1 MSGINNLGD
10 KNRWVGRVLSYESQK
25 EQMGGDSRGCRYRV
39 AIMGKHPLEGGI
51 NDDEITFAIVST
63 KTGSGGGG
71 FRRTCKY
78 SQGDIVHGFYND
90 SEQQQPVIEGSY
102 GRTRGIKYGS
112 GRFDSK
118 SGYFGKNQPGNLT
131 GRDESL
137 EQVNDCLPIGRR
149 VNTGLKE
156 KPFTAMNIL
165 GLNLETVP
173 LNTYPYPPAPFAAFG
188 STSEAFNV
196 LASETASSNAGV
208 PNLLELQ

>member
-25 EQMGGDSRGCRYRV
+25 EQLGGDSRGCRYRV

-51 NDDEITFAIVST
+51 NDKKIAFAIVSQ

-78 SQGDIVHGFYND
+78 PPGDIVHGFYND

-102 GRTRGIKYGS
+102 GRTKGIKYGS

-149 VNTGLKE
+149 VNTGPREIPKEAAAQLGANTNGAPDGTGLLQDPKVEVGNAAARAVLK
-156 KPFTAMNIL
+156 
-165 GLNLETVP
+165 V
-173 LNTYPYPPAPFAAFG
+173 
-188 STSEAFNV
+188 
-196 LASETASSNAGV
+196 SETIFGTPGV
-208 PNLLELQ
+208 GGLQ

>member
-25 EQMGGDSRGCRYRV
+25 EQMSGDSRGCRYRV

-51 NDDEITFAIVST
+51 NDDEITFASVSS

-71 FRRTCKY
+71 FRETNKY

-90 SEQQQPVIEGSY
+90 TEQQQPVIEGSY

-131 GRDESL
+131 GRDESN
-137 EQVNDCLPIGRR
+137 EQTNDCLPRAKPSDDKSKRR
-149 VNTGLKE
+149 EPPTAAAAQLGAQQGVNALPHPPVQEDLPVSQQIFGTPGVGGL
-156 KPFTAMNIL
+156 
-165 GLNLETVP
+165 
-173 LNTYPYPPAPFAAFG
+173 
-188 STSEAFNV
+188 
-196 LASETASSNAGV
+196 
-208 PNLLELQ
+208 Q

>member
-25 EQMGGDSRGCRYRV
+25 EQLGGDSRGCRYRV

-51 NDDEITFAIVST
+51 NDDEISFAIVST
-63 KTGSGGGG
+63 KTGTGGGG

-90 SEQQQPVIEGSY
+90 SEQQQPVIEGAY
-102 GRTRGIKYGS
+102 GRTKGIKYGS

-137 EQVNDCLPIGRR
+137 EQVNDCLPRAESSTDKSKFRTKPIVAMDNLGIEGNFDVGSLRPPLP
-149 VNTGLKE
+149 VFFTPEAPNPTQEFEINT
-156 KPFTAMNIL
+156 L
-165 GLNLETVP
+165 GD
-173 LNTYPYPPAPFAAFG
+173 
-188 STSEAFNV
+188 
-196 LASETASSNAGV
+196 
-208 PNLLELQ
+208 

>member
-118 SGYFGKNQPGNLT
+118 SGYFEKNQPGNLT

-137 EQVNDCLPIGRR
+137 EQTNDCLPRAKPSDDKSKRR
-149 VNTGLKE
+149 EPPTAAAAQLGAQQGVNALPHPPVQEDLPVSQQIFGTPGVGGL
-156 KPFTAMNIL
+156 
-165 GLNLETVP
+165 
-173 LNTYPYPPAPFAAFG
+173 
-188 STSEAFNV
+188 
-196 LASETASSNAGV
+196 
-208 PNLLELQ
+208 Q

>member
-25 EQMGGDSRGCRYRV
+25 EQMSGDSRGCRYRV

-51 NDDEITFAIVST
+51 NDDEISFAIVST

-90 SEQQQPVIEGSY
+90 SEQQQPVIEGAY

-118 SGYFGKNQPGNLT
+118 SGYFGTNQPGNLT

-137 EQVNDCLPIGRR
+137 EQVNNCLPIGRR
-149 VNTGLKE
+149 VSTRLRTQPFNT
-156 KPFTAMNIL
+156 MSIL
-165 GLNLETVP
+165 GLKYETVP
-173 LNTYPYPPAPFAAFG
+173 LNTYPLPPAAPFG
-188 STSEAFNV
+188 EGNTSEVFGIAANI
-196 LASETASSNAGV
+196 
-208 PNLLELQ
+208 PNLSE

>member
-25 EQMGGDSRGCRYRV
+25 EQMSGDSRRCRYRV

-51 NDDEITFAIVST
+51 NDAEISFAIVST
-63 KTGSGGGG
+63 KTGTGGGG

-118 SGYFGKNQPGNLT
+118 SGYFEKNQPGNLT

-137 EQVNDCLPIGRR
+137 EQVNDCLPRAESSTDKSKFRTKPIVAMDNLGIEGNFDVGSLRPPLP
-149 VNTGLKE
+149 VFFTPEAPNPTQEFEINT
-156 KPFTAMNIL
+156 L
-165 GLNLETVP
+165 GD
-173 LNTYPYPPAPFAAFG
+173 
-188 STSEAFNV
+188 
-196 LASETASSNAGV
+196 
-208 PNLLELQ
+208 

>member
-25 EQMGGDSRGCRYRV
+25 EQMSGDSRGCRYRV

-78 SQGDIVHGFYND
+78 SPGDIVHGFYND

-102 GRTRGIKYGS
+102 NRTRGIKYGS

-131 GRDESL
+131 GRDESN
-137 EQVNDCLPIGRR
+137 EQVNDCLPLARPSNDKSKNR
-149 VNTGLKE
+149 SQPFNT
-156 KPFTAMNIL
+156 MSIL
-165 GLNLETVP
+165 GLKYETVP
-173 LNTYPYPPAPFAAFG
+173 LNTYPLPSAAPFG
-188 STSEAFNV
+188 QGNTSEVFGIA
-196 LASETASSNAGV
+196 ADI
-208 PNLLELQ
+208 PNLLE

>member
-25 EQMGGDSRGCRYRV
+25 EQLGGDSRGCRYRV

-51 NDDEITFAIVST
+51 NDDEITFATVSQ

-78 SQGDIVHGFYND
+78 PPGDIVHGFYND

-102 GRTRGIKYGS
+102 GRTKGIKYGS

-131 GRDESL
+131 GRDESN
-137 EQVNDCLPIGRR
+137 EQVNDCLPRAESSTDKSKFRTKPIVAMDNLGIEGNFDVGSLRPPLP
-149 VNTGLKE
+149 VVFTPEAPNPTQEFEINT
-156 KPFTAMNIL
+156 L
-165 GLNLETVP
+165 GD
-173 LNTYPYPPAPFAAFG
+173 
-188 STSEAFNV
+188 
-196 LASETASSNAGV
+196 
-208 PNLLELQ
+208 